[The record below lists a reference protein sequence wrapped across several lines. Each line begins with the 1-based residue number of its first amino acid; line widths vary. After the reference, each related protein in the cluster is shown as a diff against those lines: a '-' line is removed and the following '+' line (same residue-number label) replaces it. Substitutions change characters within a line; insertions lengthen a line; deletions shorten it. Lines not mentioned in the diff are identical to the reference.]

1 MAYFWCLFC
10 VYWCGVLTTRHA
22 NIMKNT
28 NYNAVN
34 EMFEMYSSVEIVE
47 MFETLDLI
55 LYKEGVRQELSPDF
69 EFNYMVIFYLLK
81 RVVREIEPHKQ
92 PPRCEN

>member
-10 VYWCGVLTTRHA
+10 AYRHDVINPRHT

-28 NYNAVN
+28 NAVV

-69 EFNYMVIFYLLK
+69 EFNYVVMFYLLK
-81 RVVREIEPHKQ
+81 RVLREIEPHKQ